1 MIVPNDTFKNHP
13 DVVVT
18 ELDDKEAV
26 LLHLETKNYY
36 TLNDTGARIWQL
48 LCSGLSISEI
58 IKKIDSEYEMTF
70 KSSKESILKLIQD
83 LLDEKLLTRI

>member
-36 TLNDTGARIWQL
+36 TLNDTGVRIWQL
-48 LCSGLSISEI
+48 LCAGLSISEI
-58 IKKIDSEYEMTF
+58 IKKIDNEYEMTSE
-70 KSSKESILKLIQD
+70 SSEESVLRLVQN
-83 LLDEKLLTRI
+83 LLAERLLTRI